1 MTCYSSLLF
10 FLSSCPWKYKSWNG
24 FIFPRAVYLF
34 YSMAIVLFLC
44 LLQLSLFKASLRKF
58 KKYLQCLFG
67 SMLRLVSVCFSSVSH
82 SHHVW
87 PKELERSFPQE
98 LDRKEEIQHD
108 FKCTTEAFQALMR
121 QIFEN
126 SDISAE
132 IKLATGSENCNSFVT
147 ASWIHRATMW
157 VTHGTF

>member
-1 MTCYSSLLF
+1 MTCYVFLLF

-24 FIFPRAVYLF
+24 FIFPKAVYLF
-34 YSMAIVLFLC
+34 YSMAIVPFLC

-58 KKYLQCLFG
+58 KKISSVPFWLSAETGVGLFL
-67 SMLRLVSVCFSSVSH
+67 MHQPFSSRLTQGT
-82 SHHVW
+82 W
-87 PKELERSFPQE
+87 RSFPQKI
-98 LDRKEEIQHD
+98 DRKEEIQHD

-132 IKLATGSENCNSFVT
+132 IKLASGSEIV
-147 ASWIHRATMW
+147 IHL
-157 VTHGTF
+157 